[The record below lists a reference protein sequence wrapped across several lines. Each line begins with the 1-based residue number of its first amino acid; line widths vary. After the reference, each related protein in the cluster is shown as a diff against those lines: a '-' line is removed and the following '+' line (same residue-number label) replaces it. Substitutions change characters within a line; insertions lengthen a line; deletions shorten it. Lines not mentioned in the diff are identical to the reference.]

1 MRYNIYMSVGRPV
14 TYRAY
19 TWGKIA
25 PRLLA
30 LTDVELQDLVE
41 RAQVAISAGRD
52 EQIKLLLKRGGF
64 LIIEFGLA
72 SDPGVTAGTFFME
85 DIHEYVI
92 DDEAAAQ
99 LAKRDDVTVRH
110 PGGDIAAIY
119 TYDELISALKTSE
132 VFDQIEQRK

>member
-1 MRYNIYMSVGRPV
+1 V
-14 TYRAY
+14 T
-19 TWGKIA
+19 
-25 PRLLA
+25 
-30 LTDVELQDLVE
+30 DDELRDLVE
-41 RAQVAISAGRD
+41 RAGVEIAAGRE

-99 LAKRDDVTVRH
+99 LANKEDVTVRY

-132 VFDQIEQRK
+132 IFDQIELR